1 MSGFGQLMMRK
12 KSSPKTI
19 NMTKVGDVF
28 VDNNYIASN
37 FSDFNYF
44 TWDVTQYNVYTA
56 TTWEMQTKMFVEEN
70 PPASPNDAAFVFNS
84 PTDQRNF
91 RFGLMAV
98 NTSVFL
104 TSRGSA
110 WINTSS
116 FSRDISDINGK
127 WVWFK
132 FGYDS
137 SRYYYIS
144 YSFDGINYT
153 KLSMYYS
160 TYKVNFTTI
169 EYVGKPN
176 RTSTISTI
184 RGYMLDLN
192 ETKLI
197 KDGTVVWTALS

>member
-1 MSGFGQLMMRK
+1 MSGFSQLMMRK
-12 KSSPKTI
+12 KGESRII
-19 NMTKVGDVF
+19 NMTKIGDVF

-44 TWDVTQYNVYTA
+44 TLDITQYNVYTA

-70 PPASPNDAAFVFNS
+70 SPDTAFVFNS

-91 RFGLMAV
+91 RFGIMDV

-116 FSRDISDINGK
+116 FSRAISSINDK

-132 FGYDS
+132 FGYDN

-153 KLSMYYS
+153 KLNMYYS

-169 EYVGKPN
+169 EYIGKPN
-176 RTSTISTI
+176 RTSTVSTI